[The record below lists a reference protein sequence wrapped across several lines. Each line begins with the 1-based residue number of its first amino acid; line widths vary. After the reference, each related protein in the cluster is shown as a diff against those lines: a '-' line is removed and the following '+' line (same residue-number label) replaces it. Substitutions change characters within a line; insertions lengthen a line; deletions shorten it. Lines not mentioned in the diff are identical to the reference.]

1 MKRVLAAAVLCVC
14 LCGSASAGGYIMDP
28 YGNVTFFNGSG
39 RYGSIVQPNGNVLFY
54 NGVRPRPVYP
64 IYGPAYTPY
73 YAPHFGPPAPPP
85 QPSPWGWS
93 FFGW

>member
-39 RYGSIVQPNGNVLFY
+39 RYGSIVQSNGAVTFY
-54 NGVRPRPVYP
+54 GGIRPVPVYP
-64 IYGPAYTPY
+64 VYPMYGRSYTPY
-73 YAPHFGPPAPPP
+73 FGPPAPPAP
-85 QPSPWGWS
+85 PSPFIRW
-93 FFGW
+93 FGW